1 MATQLSQSFTLE
13 EMYASETARK
23 RGIDNTPTEQV
34 TNRLK
39 YLCEKV
45 LQPVRDHF
53 GEAIVV
59 TSGYRSP
66 VLNKAVGSS
75 SSSFHCLGCA
85 ADIRFAKNSKR
96 TMLEIFKYIHEN
108 LPYTELIAEE
118 LPDGWVHV
126 AIEKG
131 RDKEKQL
138 KYKLL
143 AGGVKRGTYEEILAK
158 FPK

>member
-1 MATQLSQSFTLE
+1 MAVLLTKSFTLE
-13 EMYASETARK
+13 EMCASETARK
-23 RGIDNTPTEQV
+23 KGIDNAPTYQV
-34 TNRLK
+34 TQRLK
-39 YLCEKV
+39 YLCEKI

-66 VLNKAVGSS
+66 TLNKAVGSS
-75 SSSFHCLGCA
+75 GTSFHCLGCA
-85 ADIRFAKNSKR
+85 ADIRFARNSKR

-118 LPDGWVHV
+118 LPDGWIHV

-131 RDKEKQL
+131 REEEKQL
-138 KYKLL
+138 KYKLV
-143 AGGVKRGTYEEILAK
+143 ACGVRRGTYEEILAK